1 MRKPKSFLRVFT
13 DTGPLVAL
21 AVAIALMIGIVG
33 PASAQFFNFGG
44 PSRPAPRSGGGW
56 FGGDFFQPF
65 QQTPS
70 QQQAPR
76 QDFSRAPG
84 PAKRDTVPERNVLV
98 LGDAMADWLGYG
110 LEDAYAEQ
118 PDMGVIRKHKTVSG
132 LIKYQPRGE
141 PADWAAAAKA
151 ILATEKPDAIV
162 VMLGLHDRVAI
173 REALTEKKT
182 DKKEDK
188 KDARAKPGDAKS
200 KPESS
205 TDAAKSDAG
214 KPDTAK
220 ADGTKADTA
229 KTDTAKTDT
238 AKADDAE
245 DDDAPQIAAPEK
257 GARAGGGLYEFRDER
272 WVELYAKKI
281 EELIGVLK
289 SKGVPVLW
297 VGLPAI
303 RGQKGT
309 SDLLFLDALY
319 RDGAGKAGITY
330 VDVWDGFVDEG
341 GRFMQRG
348 PDFEGQ
354 PRKLRADDGVFF
366 TKAGA
371 RKLAHYVEREVTRLL
386 AGRSGPIA
394 VPIEPVTP
402 DANVVPGQPAP
413 RPLAGPVMPLV
424 ASSVGTDQLLGGP
437 GSRPAGVDALAA
449 RTLVKGEALAAPA
462 GRADDYAWPRREI
475 GREQAKG
482 DTPMAATSPSGTV
495 AAVPGQKQLLLPPPQ
510 QTFQQQK
517 RQPPPTQIRPAQNNN
532 GPSLRDF
539 FGGFGAPPSQP
550 APPPAAHRVDRQPR
564 ACRVRR
570 VVSDDRPKSRRA
582 ISCDSGETRVSRRC
596 RAARRQRRYAGM
608 RADLSVIAPA
618 RRRTAR
624 WARHQQRQRKTN
636 STCDQ
641 QRAERIFLHGFCHRL
656 LAAANGVAA
665 VFIGVLGIVDG
676 GIGGVAGGI
685 LGLAVEI
692 LHRAGGFARA
702 ALGLRLRIASHVANS
717 AFDLTGKILG
727 RADNSI
733 LVHRGLSCFQR
744 M

>member
-1 MRKPKSFLRVFT
+1 MRKPKSFLHVFT

-21 AVAIALMIGIVG
+21 AVAIALLIGIAG

-44 PSRPAPRSGGGW
+44 FGGPPQRQAPQRGGGW

-65 QQTPS
+65 QQQAP
-70 QQQAPR
+70 QAPR
-76 QDFSRAPG
+76 QDFSRAPA

-141 PADWAAAAKA
+141 PADWTAAAKA
-151 ILATEKPDAIV
+151 ILATETPDAIV
-162 VMLGLHDRVAI
+162 VMLGLNDRVSI
-173 REALTEKKT
+173 REAAPEKKS
-182 DKKEDK
+182 DKKDDK

-205 TDAAKSDAG
+205 TDTAKADAG
-214 KPDTAK
+214 K

-229 KTDTAKTDT
+229 KADS

-245 DDDAPQIAAPEK
+245 DDDTPQIAPEK
-257 GARAGGGLYEFRDER
+257 NGRSSGGLYEFRDER

-303 RGQKGT
+303 RGPKGT
-309 SDLLFLDALY
+309 SDMLFLDALY

-330 VDVWDGFVDEG
+330 VDIWDGFVDEA
-341 GRFMQRG
+341 GRFLQKG

-354 PRKLRADDGVFF
+354 IRQLRTADGVFF
-366 TKAGA
+366 TKPGA

-386 AGRSGPIA
+386 ASRSGPIA
-394 VPIEPVTP
+394 VPIEPATP
-402 DANVVPGQPAP
+402 DASVVPGQPAP

-482 DTPMAATSPSGTV
+482 DTPMAAASPSGTV

-510 QTFQQQK
+510 QTLQQQK
-517 RQPPPTQIRPAQNNN
+517 RQQPPPMQIRPAQTN

-539 FGGFGAPPSQP
+539 FGGFGTAPRQP
-550 APPPAAHRVDRQPR
+550 APP
-564 ACRVRR
+564 
-570 VVSDDRPKSRRA
+570 
-582 ISCDSGETRVSRRC
+582 
-596 RAARRQRRYAGM
+596 
-608 RADLSVIAPA
+608 
-618 RRRTAR
+618 
-624 WARHQQRQRKTN
+624 
-636 STCDQ
+636 
-641 QRAERIFLHGFCHRL
+641 
-656 LAAANGVAA
+656 AAAPPRGPVAPGVPRPPGN
-665 VFIGVLGIVDG
+665 VG
-676 GIGGVAGGI
+676 
-685 LGLAVEI
+685 
-692 LHRAGGFARA
+692 R
-702 ALGLRLRIASHVANS
+702 S
-717 AFDLTGKILG
+717 AEVPPVPPGNLT
-727 RADNSI
+727 R
-733 LVHRGLSCFQR
+733 F
-744 M
+744 

>member
-1 MRKPKSFLRVFT
+1 MRKPKSFLHVFT

-21 AVAIALMIGIVG
+21 AVAIALLIGIAG

-44 PSRPAPRSGGGW
+44 FGGPPQRQAPQRGGGW

-65 QQTPS
+65 QQQAP
-70 QQQAPR
+70 QAPR
-76 QDFSRAPG
+76 QDFSRAPA

-110 LEDAYAEQ
+110 LEDAYSEQ

-141 PADWAAAAKA
+141 PADWTAAAKA
-151 ILATEKPDAIV
+151 ILATETPDAIV
-162 VMLGLHDRVAI
+162 VMLGLNDRVSI
-173 REALTEKKT
+173 REAAPEKKS
-182 DKKEDK
+182 DKKDDK

-205 TDAAKSDAG
+205 TDTAKADAG
-214 KPDTAK
+214 K

-229 KTDTAKTDT
+229 KADS

-245 DDDAPQIAAPEK
+245 DDDTPQIAPEK
-257 GARAGGGLYEFRDER
+257 NGRSSGGLYEFRDER

-303 RGQKGT
+303 RGPKGT
-309 SDLLFLDALY
+309 SDMLFLDALY

-330 VDVWDGFVDEG
+330 VDIWDGFVDEA
-341 GRFMQRG
+341 GRFLQKG

-354 PRKLRADDGVFF
+354 IRQLRTADGVFF
-366 TKAGA
+366 TRPGA

-386 AGRSGPIA
+386 ASRSGPIA
-394 VPIEPVTP
+394 VPIEPATP
-402 DANVVPGQPAP
+402 DASVVPGQPAP

-482 DTPMAATSPSGTV
+482 DTPMAAASPSGTV

-510 QTFQQQK
+510 QTLQQQK
-517 RQPPPTQIRPAQNNN
+517 RQQPPPMQIRPAQTN

-539 FGGFGAPPSQP
+539 FGGFGTAPRQP
-550 APPPAAHRVDRQPR
+550 APP
-564 ACRVRR
+564 
-570 VVSDDRPKSRRA
+570 
-582 ISCDSGETRVSRRC
+582 
-596 RAARRQRRYAGM
+596 
-608 RADLSVIAPA
+608 
-618 RRRTAR
+618 
-624 WARHQQRQRKTN
+624 
-636 STCDQ
+636 
-641 QRAERIFLHGFCHRL
+641 
-656 LAAANGVAA
+656 AAAPPRGPVAPGVPRPPGN
-665 VFIGVLGIVDG
+665 VG
-676 GIGGVAGGI
+676 
-685 LGLAVEI
+685 
-692 LHRAGGFARA
+692 R
-702 ALGLRLRIASHVANS
+702 S
-717 AFDLTGKILG
+717 AEVPPVPPGNLT
-727 RADNSI
+727 R
-733 LVHRGLSCFQR
+733 F
-744 M
+744 